1 MSTTMHE
8 ELNLDSVRA
17 ELEVLQRRSPLFKRP
32 GFLIR
37 RMHQI
42 HGFLFAEET
51 SEFNITPV
59 QYSLLTTLEVLGE
72 VDQNTLAIE
81 VGLERSSVAEVI
93 PRLHARGLV
102 NRTQAAHD
110 RRLRLVKLTTQ
121 GKRLVTK
128 MAPAVQRAH
137 DRTLDHLSP
146 AERDFFMLQMI
157 RLVEANNAESVV
169 PFRLPEQSE

>member
-1 MSTTMHE
+1 MPTTSSKGINM
-8 ELNLDSVRA
+8 DSVRA
-17 ELEVLQRRSPLFKRP
+17 ELAVLQERSPLFKRP

-51 SEFNITPV
+51 AAFNITPV
-59 QYSLLTTLEVLGE
+59 QYSLLTTLEALGE
-72 VDQNTLAIE
+72 IDQNTLAIE

-102 NRTQAAHD
+102 DRTQAEHD

-121 GKRLVTK
+121 GKRLVK
-128 MAPAVQRAH
+128 RMAPAVERAH
-137 DRTLDHLSP
+137 QRTIDYLSP
-146 AERDFFMLQMI
+146 DERDFFMLQMI

-169 PFRLPEQSE
+169 PFRLPDK

>member
-1 MSTTMHE
+1 MSTTIHD

-17 ELEVLQRRSPLFKRP
+17 ELEVLQKRSPLFKRP

-59 QYSLLTTLEVLGE
+59 QYSLLTTLEALGE
-72 VDQNTLAIE
+72 MDQNTLAIE

-110 RRLRLVKLTTQ
+110 RRLRLVKLTPQ
-121 GKRLVTK
+121 GKRLVTR

-137 DRTLDHLSP
+137 DRTIDHLSP
-146 AERDFFMLQMI
+146 AERDYFMLQMI
-157 RLVEANNAESVV
+157 RLVEANNAESLV
-169 PFRLPEQSE
+169 PFRLPEQ

>member
-1 MSTTMHE
+1 MSTTTHE
-8 ELNLDSVRA
+8 KLNLDSVRA
-17 ELEVLQRRSPLFKRP
+17 ELEVLQARSPLYKRP

-51 SEFNITPV
+51 GAFNITPV
-59 QYSLLTTLEVLGE
+59 QYSLLTTLDALGE
-72 VDQNTLAIE
+72 IDQNTLAIE

-102 NRTQAAHD
+102 NRTQATHD
-110 RRLRLVKLTTQ
+110 KRLRLVKLTPQ
-121 GKRLVTK
+121 GKRLISK

-137 DRTLDHLSP
+137 DRTIDHLSP

-157 RLVEANNAESVV
+157 RLVEANNEESAV
-169 PFRLPEQSE
+169 PFRLPE

>member
-1 MSTTMHE
+1 MFMSTVTPEKPSHE
-8 ELNLDSVRA
+8 SVRS
-17 ELEVLQRRSPLFKRP
+17 ELRALQARSPLFSRP

-51 SEFNITPV
+51 GDYDITPV
-59 QYSLLTTLEVLGE
+59 QYSLLTTLDAFGE
-72 VDQNTLAIE
+72 LDQNTLAIQ

-102 NRTQAAHD
+102 DRTQASHD
-110 RRLRLVKLTTQ
+110 KRLRLVKLTLK

-128 MAPAVQRAH
+128 MSAAVQRAH
-137 DRTLDHLSP
+137 DRTIDHLSP
-146 AERDFFMLQMI
+146 EEQDLFMLLMI
-157 RLVEANNAESVV
+157 KLVEANNAESLV
-169 PFRLPEQSE
+169 PFKLPE